1 MPTAIPAISPSAS
14 GVSATRSAPKRLCS
28 PAVARNTPP
37 FRPTSS
43 PSTTTLSSSSMARA
57 SARLIAS
64 TSVMFDI
71 ALRLLGKLGE
81 LHGVLPRQPRVEV
94 LEHLLGP
101 RRRRLEVGLHHL
113 LHVRRRFFRERLLLG
128 LRPGAFRVQPA
139 AQPQDRLLLPLLGD
153 FLGAA
158 IARGV
163 VRGGVIRQ
171 PVGERLDQR
180 RPAAGPRLFD
190 RAAHAIAHR

>member
-71 ALRLLGKLGE
+71 ALRLLGKVRE
-81 LHGVLPRQPRVEV
+81 LHGVLPRQARVEV
-94 LEHLLGP
+94 LEHLLGS
-101 RRRRLEVGLHHL
+101 RRRRLEIGLHHFL
-113 LHVRRRFFRERLLLG
+113 DVPGGIFRERLLFR
-128 LRPGAFRVQPA
+128 LRPGGFSVHTG
-139 AQPQDRLLLPLLGD
+139 AQAQARLLLPLLGD

-158 IARGV
+158 IARRV
-163 VRGGVIRQ
+163 
-171 PVGERLDQR
+171 
-180 RPAAGPRLFD
+180 
-190 RAAHAIAHR
+190 